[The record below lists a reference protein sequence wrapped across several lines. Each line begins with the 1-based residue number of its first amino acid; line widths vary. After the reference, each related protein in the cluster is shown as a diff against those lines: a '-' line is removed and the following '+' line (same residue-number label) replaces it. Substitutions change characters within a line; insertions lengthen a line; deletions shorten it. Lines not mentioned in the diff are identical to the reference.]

1 MDKLIKKEVL
11 TLWISQL
18 GICIVSVTCAF
29 LPLIIES
36 TVLIEQNAEVG
47 NRINNCILFII
58 LTGLIICK
66 YNRIF
71 EYSTILAREVM
82 DNIPLIF
89 DRLEINCYAGLFNK
103 IETEKCKERY
113 RKTLDYLYLNQK
125 LFYLISFLL
134 PIIVCVEILFSIIN
148 YKINTNFSNYTAIAT
163 FFIILQTACLFISSK
178 FIQNTIKQWLERL
191 RRTGISEDDFD
202 EIDTTWY
209 FRHIEILLGDELKKI
224 VMEDYASFC
233 DTILQNLKEYTKN
246 YPRPFQF
253 NGIGLIDNNSNTDYS
268 INPYEYKIICKKK
281 IFSKVAKEINKDLIN
296 SLIQDTILFL
306 IKEFDKDMEY
316 TKKIL
321 EKYKK

>member
-66 YNRIF
+66 YNRIY
-71 EYSTILAREVM
+71 EYSNILAREVM
-82 DNIPLIF
+82 DDIPLIF
-89 DRLEINCYAGLFNK
+89 ERLEINCYAGLFNK
-103 IETEKCKERY
+103 IETENCKERY
-113 RKTLDYLYLNQK
+113 RKTLDYLYFNQK

-134 PIIVCVEILFSIIN
+134 PITVCVEILFSIIN

-163 FFIILQTACLFISSK
+163 FFLILQTACLFMSSK

-191 RRTGISEDDFD
+191 RRTGISKDDFD
-202 EIDTTWY
+202 EIHTTWY
-209 FRHIEILLGDELKKI
+209 FHHIEILLGDEIKKI
-224 VMEDYASFC
+224 VMEDYVSFC

-246 YPRPFQF
+246 YPWPFQF
-253 NGIGLIDNNSNTDYS
+253 NGIGLIDNNSNRDYS
-268 INPYEYKIICKKK
+268 INPYEYKIIYKKK
-281 IFSKVAKEINKDLIN
+281 VFSKVAKEINKDLIN
-296 SLIQDTILFL
+296 PLIRDTILFL